1 MGHETL
7 KLPVW
12 YKPNVREE
20 DILSEAGSLPAGA
33 VALVTGASAG
43 IGAATAKALAAR
55 GARVICAAR
64 KRDRLASLAESLGPG
79 AHALELD
86 VTDPASVGGL
96 LERLPEALRA
106 IDILVANAGHDVG
119 GRRRFDEGAIEDY
132 AGVIETNVTGLVRTC
147 HAVIPGMLERGR
159 GHVVTLGSIA
169 GLRSFAQAGVY
180 CASKYAVRA
189 FTDTLRADY
198 ADTDLRITEIL
209 PGMTRTDFAANRYRG
224 DTERAEAFYDSFP
237 ANLDPAD
244 IADAIVY
251 AVSRP
256 ASVTVAQMVVVPTR
270 GR

>member
-1 MGHETL
+1 M
-7 KLPVW
+7 
-12 YKPNVREE
+12 
-20 DILSEAGSLPAGA
+20 SQAGNLQAGA

-43 IGAATAKALAAR
+43 IGAATAKALASQ

-64 KRDRLASLAESLGPG
+64 NRERLASLAETLGPG

-86 VTDPASVGGL
+86 VTDPASVGSL
-96 LERLPEALRA
+96 IERLPEELRA

-147 HAVIPGMLERGR
+147 HAIIPGMLERGR

-169 GLRSFAQAGVY
+169 GLRTFSHGGIY
-180 CASKYAVRA
+180 CATKYAVRA

-198 ADTDLRITEIL
+198 GDTDLRITEIL
-209 PGMTRTDFAANRYRG
+209 PGMTRTEFAANRFRG

-237 ANLDPAD
+237 ANLAPAD

-251 AVSRP
+251 AVGRP
-256 ASVTVAQMVVVPTR
+256 ASVTIAQMVVVPTR